1 MGLEGTA
8 ALRALMNLV
17 MPVAH
22 AIGALSLLLMP
33 LLARYRWDGQG
44 RMQRTTAAF
53 LALFLAAAGLHYM
66 VLLVFRHQIMNLYG
80 GQYPEAVP
88 LVPLVALLPFLA
100 ALISVWGAALKALER
115 PVAGALGSLLL
126 SSSTTALIMLLLC
139 SGLQARRSQPVE

>member
-1 MGLEGTA
+1 
-8 ALRALMNLV
+8 
-17 MPVAH
+17 
-22 AIGALSLLLMP
+22 
-33 LLARYRWDGQG
+33 
-44 RMQRTTAAF
+44 MQRTTAAF